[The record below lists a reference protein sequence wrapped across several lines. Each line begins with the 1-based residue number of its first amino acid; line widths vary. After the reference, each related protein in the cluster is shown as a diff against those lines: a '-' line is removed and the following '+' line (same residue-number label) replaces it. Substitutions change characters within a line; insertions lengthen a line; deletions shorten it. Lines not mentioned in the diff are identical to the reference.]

1 MAKRS
6 YSDNEKA
13 AALLTLESN
22 GGNLSRTSREL
33 NIPITTLVDWRNGHV
48 IPEVSDI
55 RNENRT
61 PLVERLMAELT
72 AALNLLPDKRNDA
85 SYSDLMRGVG
95 ILTDKVQLLS
105 GRDTERVAA
114 RVHVTYGADT
124 DGSDDATD
132 AS

>member
-33 NIPITTLVDWRNGHV
+33 NIPISTLGEWRDGRAV
-48 IPEVSDI
+48 PDVAEI

-61 PLVERLMAELT
+61 PLVDRLMDELT
-72 AALNLLPDKRNDA
+72 AALNLLPDKRNEA

-105 GRDTERVAA
+105 GADTARVRAT
-114 RVHVTYGADT
+114 VHVTYGADT
-124 DGSDDATD
+124 DGSVDALD
-132 AS
+132 

>member
-33 NIPITTLVDWRNGHV
+33 NIPISTLGEWRDGRAV
-48 IPEVSDI
+48 PDVAEI

-61 PLVERLMAELT
+61 PLVDRLMNELT
-72 AALNLLPDKRNDA
+72 AALNLLPEKRSEA

-105 GRDTERVAA
+105 GADTARVRAT
-114 RVHVTYGADT
+114 VHVTYGADT
-124 DGSDDATD
+124 DGSDDALD
-132 AS
+132 

>member
-33 NIPITTLVDWRNGHV
+33 NIPVTTLVVWRNGHV

-61 PLVERLMAELT
+61 PLVDRLMNELT
-72 AALNLLPDKRNDA
+72 AALNLLPDKRSEA

-105 GRDTERVAA
+105 GADTARVRAT
-114 RVHVTYGADT
+114 VHVTYGADT
-124 DGSDDATD
+124 DGSDDALD
-132 AS
+132 

>member
-33 NIPITTLVDWRNGHV
+33 NIPISTLGEWRDGRAV
-48 IPEVSDI
+48 PDVAEI

-61 PLVERLMAELT
+61 PLVERLMNELT

-105 GRDTERVAA
+105 GADTARVRAT
-114 RVHVTYGADT
+114 VHVTYGADD
-124 DGSDDATD
+124 DGGEDALD
-132 AS
+132 

>member
-33 NIPITTLVDWRNGHV
+33 NIPVTTLVDWRNGHV

-61 PLVERLMAELT
+61 PLVDRLMNELT
-72 AALNLLPDKRNDA
+72 AALNLLPDKRSEA

-105 GRDTERVAA
+105 GADTARVRAT
-114 RVHVTYGADT
+114 VHVTYGADT
-124 DGSDDATD
+124 DGGEDALD
-132 AS
+132 